1 MTTYAENLVSTWT
14 SVAPIVVEAADLAA
28 VPRNSRADQC
38 AIAQVV
44 AKDTELTTE
53 AGAPNRYNT
62 RSQKPAL
69 IPQGPPQRIF
79 DITYH
84 TRDDRRRVFRET
96 YLLRVAPSEPIA
108 NPTTGED
115 ASPLPPLPGRNLQW
129 QPLGTLKDY
138 TRE

>member
-14 SVAPIVVEAADLAA
+14 SVAPIVVEAANLAA

-84 TRDDRRRVFRET
+84 TRDDRRRVFR
-96 YLLRVAPSEPIA
+96 A